1 MSTSNA
7 LQKPLSP
14 GRFLLLLCGGCELL
28 PFTREGFG
36 KGYFSVLLVAF
47 VLRSL
52 LLLPFPT
59 VYGYA
64 NFQAVVSIAL
74 FLQTATRV
82 IRPEWR
88 AVLTQIDQF
97 SPGKPARHMLLLRER
112 SIFFLFLL
120 EPALAAAASWCLLI
134 LPSRVQSWTPPFFLV
149 LYSYDQHFAQR
160 PFTMAN
166 LPEVLQTY
174 THWGMEVLRGV
185 NPDSLALLLLV
196 LFPLSVLLNNVA
208 EVRAERVK
216 PPAPPIPESNEPKL
230 TFPTVE
236 ASRASAG
243 SGLPSFRA
251 MGEKLRRQ
259 K

>member
-36 KGYFSVLLVAF
+36 KGYFGVLLMAF

-74 FLQTATRV
+74 FLQTATRC

-97 SPGKPARHMLLLRER
+97 SPGKPARYLLLLRER
-112 SIFFLFLL
+112 SLFFLFLL
-120 EPALAAAASWCLLI
+120 EPALATAACWFLLI
-134 LPSRVQSWTPPFFLV
+134 FPSRVQSWTPPFPLT
-149 LYSYDQHFAQR
+149 LYSYDQR
-160 PFTMAN
+160 PTTMAD
-166 LPEVLQTY
+166 LPAVLQTY

-196 LFPLSVLLNNVA
+196 LFPVSVLLNNVA
-208 EVRAERVK
+208 EVRAERVQ
-216 PPAPPIPESNEPKL
+216 PPAPPLPESNEPKL

-236 ASRASAG
+236 ASRARAG

-251 MGEKLRRQ
+251 MGEKLRRG
-259 K
+259 KN